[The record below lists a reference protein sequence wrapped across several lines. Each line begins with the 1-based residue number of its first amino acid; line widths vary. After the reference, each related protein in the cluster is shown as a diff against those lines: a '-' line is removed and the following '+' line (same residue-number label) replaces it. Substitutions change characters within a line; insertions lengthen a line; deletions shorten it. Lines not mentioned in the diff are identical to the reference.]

1 MRARWLIAGA
11 VASLFLTTG
20 VATAQGRGR
29 GRGHGQEMNRGQA
42 KKAERE
48 AEARF
53 NDHDREIARN
63 WYYHSRRDLPPG
75 LRDRDRLPPGIA
87 DRLRPGFVLDPDMRR
102 SIYPVPVTLVRAFA
116 PAPAG
121 CRYVVFGGH
130 IVLVDAGFRVFDVI
144 RLQIN
149 LGG

>member
-11 VASLFLTTG
+11 VALLALTSG
-20 VATAQGRGR
+20 AAAAQGRGHGR
-29 GRGHGQEMNRGQA
+29 GRETNRGQA
-42 KKAERE
+42 KKAERQ

-75 LRDRDRLPPGIA
+75 LRDRDRLPPGVEA
-87 DRLRPGFVLDPDMRR
+87 RLRPGFVLDREMQR
-102 SIYPVPVTLVRAFA
+102 SIYPVPVVLVRRLA
-116 PAPAG
+116 PAPVG

-130 IVLVDAGFRVFDVI
+130 LVLVDVGFRVFDVI
-144 RLQIN
+144 RMEIA
-149 LGG
+149 LGR